1 LQEAQPLQKSE
12 AKLVKKT
19 KSRKTQEDQP
29 LQKAKLIF
37 FQKRNKTLKILHRK
51 VKPKYFKKKQNPKNR
66 KGFSFHKKKKKETT
80 QLTRGSTF
88 ANMQIKGSPT
98 FVESGASFSQTQK
111 YNYP

>member
-66 KGFSFHKKKKKETT
+66 KGFSFHKKKTK
-80 QLTRGSTF
+80 QPNLQGAQPSLTCKLK
-88 ANMQIKGSPT
+88 AVQPL
-98 FVESGASFSQTQK
+98 
-111 YNYP
+111 